1 MLNATTLYKICLG
14 LLGAISV
21 RGRGDCW
28 VTPDACGVVFIP
40 DGTETIPK
48 LAFYACDEV
57 KAVIIPASVR
67 NVGFAAFYDAQNL
80 EKVIFEAGSLLEVI
94 GDQAFFYTFK
104 LKAITLPANV
114 KEIGES
120 AFACGND
127 LKKIGGSLFHSG
139 LEKMIFEEG
148 SHLEVI
154 GRSAFNSCKALQ
166 AVTLPPTV
174 KQIRAWAFF
183 AAGLLDVIFEGGSVL
198 ETIGKEAFYGN
209 DDLKSINIPPGIVI
223 DHWAFESTGCPED
236 IFTPGATIVDCTYLA
251 ETKGLR
257 GNELVSSE

>member
-1 MLNATTLYKICLG
+1 MILRRPWRCEL
-14 LLGAISV
+14 
-21 RGRGDCW
+21 
-28 VTPDACGVVFIP
+28 
-40 DGTETIPK
+40 K
-48 LAFYACDEV
+48 LQ
-57 KAVIIPASVR
+57 PSHAS
-67 NVGFAAFYDAQNL
+67 
-80 EKVIFEAGSLLEVI
+80 SSPS
-94 GDQAFFYTFK
+94 QAFFYTFK

-139 LEKMIFEEG
+139 LEKIIFEEG

-174 KQIRAWAFF
+174 KKIRAWAFF
-183 AAGLLDVIFEGGSVL
+183 AAGLLEVIFEGGSVL

-209 DDLKSINIPPGIVI
+209 DDLKSINIPPGVVI

-236 IFTPGATIVDCTYLA
+236 IFTPGATIVDCTYLQA

-257 GNELVSSE
+257 GNALVSSE